1 MLLARALAYT
11 DQTFKLRL
19 SIANK
24 PPQADQDEGNLRI
37 SAIKSMVD
45 HKFEDNLHKTW
56 LPLMKDLI
64 GEDYKPTRLDDQ
76 VLSDINA
83 VDMCPIL
90 AHAANGWYRNRGI
103 FYMISLN
110 RQSGTDH
117 LSHGLKPST
126 VFNDTVRGLQGLTT
140 SRVEDEPVCLCALLG
155 LDNARV
161 LDIPV
166 LSIRKKRILSSISSR
181 PTLATICCKI
191 GFSAQSTLNRCHDER
206 MKAVWSLIDAF
217 PPEIIFWNVP
227 RLQEKGW
234 RWVPSS
240 FLCEDTQIRIR
251 ATTKA
256 ARLDEGLLVQFQG
269 FRISL
274 EYKNTRETLQD
285 ESDCVILSISSP
297 DLPNIGNAHPFRRY
311 WTLSRLSGPS
321 RHWQRFFS
329 QNREL
334 ALIVQEDRAVL
345 AAVNREADGICFT
358 TFAGAAERYSSSVS
372 LRSAMVFSGTG
383 KWIAYPKWC
392 IG

>member
-1 MLLARALAYT
+1 M
-11 DQTFKLRL
+11 LRL
-19 SIANK
+19 SYANK
-24 PPQADQDEGNLRI
+24 PPQADQDEENLRI
-37 SAIKSMVD
+37 SAIESIRD
-45 HKFEDNLHKTW
+45 LKFEDNIHKTW

-64 GEDYKPTRLDDQ
+64 GKDYKPTWLDDHL
-76 VLSDINA
+76 LSDINA
-83 VDMCPIL
+83 ITMCPIL
-90 AHAANGWYRNRGI
+90 AHAAEGWYRNRGI
-103 FYMISLN
+103 FYKISLN

-117 LSHGLKPST
+117 LSHGFKAST

-166 LSIRKKRILSSISSR
+166 LSFRKKRILSSISSR
-181 PTLATICCKI
+181 PILAILCCKM
-191 GFSAQSTLNRCHDER
+191 GFNTQSTLNRCHHER
-206 MKAVWSLIDAF
+206 MKAAWLLMDAF

-234 RWVPSS
+234 RWAPSS
-240 FLCEDTQIRIR
+240 FLREDTQIRSR
-251 ATTKA
+251 AATKA
-256 ARLDEGLLVQFQG
+256 VRLGEGLLVQFQG

-274 EYKNTRETLQD
+274 EYENTRETLQD
-285 ESDCVILSISSP
+285 DGECVILSISCP
-297 DLPNIGNAHPFRRY
+297 DFSNIGNVYPFRRS
-311 WTLSRLSGPS
+311 WARSRLSGPS
-321 RHWQRFFS
+321 KYWQRFFS

-334 ALIVQEDRAVL
+334 ALIVQEDKAIL

-372 LRSAMVFSGTG
+372 LRSAMVFSGRG
-383 KWIAYPKWC
+383 KWISYPKWC